1 MCECCIQPPAQLS
14 STCSARGGELGG
26 VPRLISSS
34 KKEPGNEA
42 GNGEPGYITVALFP
56 GLPTIQQLQ
65 VGRSWNEANIEKYS

>member
-34 KKEPGNEA
+34 KKEPGNETGWGA
-42 GNGEPGYITVALFP
+42 SSCSM
-56 GLPTIQQLQ
+56 
-65 VGRSWNEANIEKYS
+65 VGRSGNEANITEYS